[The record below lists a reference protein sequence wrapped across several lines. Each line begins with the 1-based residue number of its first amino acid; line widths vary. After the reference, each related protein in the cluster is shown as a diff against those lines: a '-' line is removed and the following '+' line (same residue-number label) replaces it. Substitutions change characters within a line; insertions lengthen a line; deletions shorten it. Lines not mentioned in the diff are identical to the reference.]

1 MCGRSLADR
10 CQRAGCDA
18 RYSPLPGLPR
28 SNGTTASRH
37 RRPQVPLSRNYRR
50 AMPPAIA
57 GAGERPLGP
66 IRRPPPWRAAKP
78 RRGCAPSLVAAR
90 QIGKHHAIAT
100 AAAID
105 QNAVSRRVTH
115 ASHASPLSQ
124 LRGQRRVGAL
134 ARPVFVAYSRGRLL
148 PTSGHIYARRAS
160 ALARPLPADRLASV
174 PASSEMFAVTNRP
187 IVRRCKGNRA
197 LAHRRAAGFLNL
209 SQPLVRPER

>member
-1 MCGRSLADR
+1 MNAR
-10 CQRAGCDA
+10 C
-18 RYSPLPGLPR
+18 
-28 SNGTTASRH
+28 ASR
-37 RRPQVPLSRNYRR
+37 R
-50 AMPPAIA
+50 
-57 GAGERPLGP
+57 
-66 IRRPPPWRAAKP
+66 
-78 RRGCAPSLVAAR
+78 RRGRGLRPFAGRLHGMPQSLVDGACG

-105 QNAVSRRVTH
+105 QNAVSRRVAH

-148 PTSGHIYARRAS
+148 PTSGRIYARRAS
-160 ALARPLPADRLASV
+160 ARARPLPADRLASV

-197 LAHRRAAGFLNL
+197 LTALGQDQKPGASGVQPGAGSALKQRRHWRIRRFEVPEDNGFIAEC
-209 SQPLVRPER
+209 VRLLGLRIRQKTSC